1 MRTLISDVPAAAVLT
16 ELRARAKS
24 LGFDAFGV
32 TSADSRPDLQHKL
45 EAALAAGWH
54 GDMGW
59 MAETPDRRASPG
71 GLWSGVRSVIMLGIN
86 YGPDSDPLATLA
98 QRDRGTI
105 SVYARNRD
113 YHDII
118 KGRLKE
124 IAGLLRAR
132 TGAKAKVFVD
142 TAPVMEKP
150 LAEAAGIGWQGK
162 HTVLVSREFG
172 SWLFLGAI
180 FTSLEMAVDEPHEE
194 SCGSC
199 RKCLDICPTNAFPA
213 PFQLDARRCLS
224 YLNIEHEGPIP
235 LEFRVPM
242 GNRIYGCDDCLAV
255 CPWNKFASVSREAKL
270 RARDDLNAPALSDLV
285 QLDDAGFR
293 ALFAGSPIKR
303 IGHAR
308 FLRNVLIA
316 VGNSGD
322 AALARL
328 AEARLGDANP
338 LVRGAAVWAVR
349 RLVPQ
354 ERSARLALDFLPR
367 ESDTAVRTEWVQSLE
382 GGSAE

>member
-1 MRTLISDVPAAAVLT
+1 LLQSSSILD
-16 ELRARAKS
+16 EIRARAKT

-32 TSADSRPDLQHKL
+32 TSADARPDLRDKL
-45 EAALAAGWH
+45 GAALAAGWH
-54 GDMGW
+54 GDMAW
-59 MAETPDRRASPG
+59 MAERADQRASPNV
-71 GLWSGVRSVIMLGIN
+71 LWGRVKSVIMLGVN
-86 YGPDSDPLATLA
+86 YGPEGDPLETLS

-124 IAGLLRAR
+124 VAGLLEAR
-132 TGAKAKVFVD
+132 SGAKVKVFVD

-150 LAEAAGIGWQGK
+150 LAEAAGLGWQGK

-172 SWLFLGAI
+172 SWMFLGAI
-180 FTSLEMAVDEPHEE
+180 FTSAELPVDAPREE

-199 RKCLDICPTNAFPA
+199 RKCLDVCPTNAFPA

-224 YLNIEHEGPIP
+224 YLNIEHQGPIP

-255 CPWNKFASVSREAKL
+255 CPWNKFASASREAKL
-270 RARDDLNAPALSDLV
+270 VARDDLNAPALSDFAR
-285 QLDDAGFR
+285 LDDAGFR
-293 ALFAGSPIKR
+293 ALFSGSPIKR
-303 IGHAR
+303 IGHGR

-322 AALARL
+322 VGLAPL
-328 AEARLGDANP
+328 AETRLEDDDP

-349 RLVPQ
+349 RLDPQ
-354 ERSARLALDFLPR
+354 RAERLALDFLPR
-367 ESDTAVRTEWVQSLE
+367 ESDTAVRTEWTQTI
-382 GGSAE
+382 